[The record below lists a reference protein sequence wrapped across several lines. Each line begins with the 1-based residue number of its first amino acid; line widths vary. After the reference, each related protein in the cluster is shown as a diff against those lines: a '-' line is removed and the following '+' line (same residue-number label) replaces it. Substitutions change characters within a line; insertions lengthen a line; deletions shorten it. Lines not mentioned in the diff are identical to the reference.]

1 MNAVSIPMQLLSIS
15 RIVIREVLQKY
26 GLTPEILSSKEII
39 GTLDS
44 DDDHMQPDPETVTPD
59 SGTNLI
65 RSAKYHKVLL
75 YFPGKNPENHVVYIA
90 DSSLKSSFIHG
101 LKKAQH
107 SDSPEKTDCLLITF
121 SEKDPEGCCFS
132 AFEILQEYLMRL
144 YQWDA
149 SFKNILYRQGSVRE
163 YADLLYA
170 FFQSPLTIHDD
181 NYAILA
187 RAGERKSLFPTE
199 YYPSIGYDVYAA
211 SLINRWLQD
220 PEYVKTLKTTGAHW
234 MQNPDYEKAHKA
246 GGAGQ
251 LPSPESEKAHKP
263 SVIQPQSDQYGGLS
277 LYMNLFRESGK
288 WVGRIILHPGEH
300 PLTEADRELL
310 EHFASF
316 LTDLMPVRNSIS
328 LLIDQSLQEELK
340 AALLESPV
348 PDLSLSSM
356 HPALFDLFHWKKDD
370 RYVAVSLIPSD
381 PALFQMAH
389 MDANA
394 CASIEEELNGARVF
408 PFRKGIAGLVN
419 LPRSGYSYQQLR
431 QTLFS
436 LARKNHMLIGVSL
449 TFKQLE
455 KFPLYFLQAD
465 EGLRIL
471 PKGQESGS
479 LFFGDHLLWH
489 MFDTLKKS
497 PLFPGI
503 YSEELRT
510 LVDYDRIHGTNLYET
525 LAVHLENERSIKQTA
540 SHFGINRTT
549 VNFRLERIRLLTG
562 LDLDDP
568 DKRLLLRMMIRLARM
583 KE

>member
-1 MNAVSIPMQLLSIS
+1 MNSSSLSIPLLSIS
-15 RIVIREVLQKY
+15 RTVVREVLEKN
-26 GLTPEILSSKEII
+26 GAVSEILSSGK
-39 GTLDS
+39 
-44 DDDHMQPDPETVTPD
+44 H
-59 SGTNLI
+59 
-65 RSAKYHKVLL
+65 RKYDKVQL
-75 YFPGKNPENHVVYIA
+75 YYPGKLPEEGVIYITETA
-90 DSSLKSSFIHG
+90 YKESLLHTIK
-101 LKKAQH
+101 
-107 SDSPEKTDCLLITF
+107 DSPQKISCLLVIIKAPDQRA
-121 SEKDPEGCCFS
+121 SVFS

-163 YADLLYA
+163 YADLLHT

-234 MQNPDYEKAHKA
+234 MQNPGSEKAHKA
-246 GGAGQ
+246 A
-251 LPSPESEKAHKP
+251 S
-263 SVIQPQSDQYGGLS
+263 LS

-288 WVGRIILHPGEH
+288 WVGRIILHPGKH

-310 EHFASF
+310 EHFAPY

-328 LLIDQSLQEELK
+328 LMIDQSLQEELK
-340 AALLESPV
+340 AALSESPV
-348 PDLSLSSM
+348 SDLSLSSM

-431 QTLFS
+431 QTFFS
-436 LARKNHMLIGVSL
+436 LAGKNHMLIGVSL
-449 TFKQLE
+449 PFKQLE

-479 LFFGDHLLWH
+479 LFFGDHLLRH

-510 LVDYDRIHGTNLYET
+510 LGDYDRIHGTNLYET

-562 LDLDDP
+562 LNLDDP
-568 DKRLLLRMMIRLARM
+568 DERLLLRMMIRLAGRDTEIGTIRPSTRSFRATVTE
-583 KE
+583 K